1 MGCGAAGQCLPLS
14 CLDIIVK
21 RRIFYIYPSRL
32 SAFPTKIESAEE
44 EGREE
49 DHGGGAE
56 RGGGE

>member
-1 MGCGAAGQCLPLS
+1 M
-14 CLDIIVK
+14 K